1 MDLVT
6 VKSPNKKILKRE
18 TPAFDFERHT
28 AEEIRKTVSE
38 MRKTMKIND
47 GVGLSANQVGLDWR
61 MFVAEY
67 NKKFYVVFN
76 PVIAKKSDAME
87 ALEEGCLSVPETFVE
102 VSRPKSV
109 TLEGND
115 RSGKK
120 IKIKAFG
127 VLARIFQHETDHLNG
142 RLITDYL

>member
-18 TPAFDFERHT
+18 TPAFDFERHA

-38 MRKTMKIND
+38 MRKTMKLND

-142 RLITDYL
+142 KLITDYL